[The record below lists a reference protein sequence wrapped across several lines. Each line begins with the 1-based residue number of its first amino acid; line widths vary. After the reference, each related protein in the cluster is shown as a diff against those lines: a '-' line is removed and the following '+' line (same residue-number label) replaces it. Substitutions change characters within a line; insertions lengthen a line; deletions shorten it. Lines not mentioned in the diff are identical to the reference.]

1 MSQYGILL
9 DEGLNLPTGLT
20 SETSG
25 ITFTINPLA
34 TPGVKCQDWVCND
47 PYFTTGTGA
56 GNYGLFSADIDPYV
70 AMVTH
75 TPSISTWEDLLAGT
89 PIFWVL
95 HISEISNPRLKAYFA
110 SNLSGIGRD
119 IKFELVGENTGTTNS
134 NMSRTSDSEFLNI
147 DDPYF
152 STANASPFTNGTLIN
167 SYGMAGLAGLPN
179 TFADAL
185 NPYGFLNDGVGNP
198 TSLTSFDSTTTTRNR
213 NNTFV
218 TKEPTLSFVEPT
230 AGVLTTNKNKESS
243 FSLHISVYTSAS
255 GWHTHAH
262 IEKVVG
268 YRSSEVYT
276 NMEGVNWMTF
286 PTNVQTGAYVDFS
299 GYTAY
304 EALVFN
310 WYTPNS
316 GIIGKNME
324 KASWQNAF
332 STTPPTS
339 IDGTP
344 VYRGNGGVTVGDTSS
359 YIGAVRT
366 EDLLPS
372 RWLGLTEQHDMSC
385 GLYWNLYTLTTG
397 VGKNFSNYI
406 DDESSSLKS
415 IFGYYS
421 GQGAPDIDFTAC
433 NHTTS
438 TFPNGTSTTNAM
450 RHMDH
455 REFWYAFSTL
465 PSTTSGLCDTG
476 SKEPVPVSPSSF
488 VTSIPMCGDDTDW
501 QTKIIDLEYVPAP
514 IDDTN
519 IDMVIHTRVQ
529 AGNTWLVPTGVEK
542 VEAIFGPSYAAGT
555 TYVIDTNWT
564 SIPMQTRNNNAPNS
578 CPYYNL
584 SFLEPKSVCMI
595 TKKIQTVSAA
605 MDLGDWNITIQDATC
620 TADGKLTLDV
630 DWTAPCT
637 GAFYDTA
644 PDDYSFNILCHF
656 SKNNTGVITDTIT
669 IVVTNVEMNF
679 NPITGVG
686 APSGNVSGSV
696 VVPCGDYYHH
706 SMQVTPMTST
716 MYTQA
721 GQGHTWTPGN
731 GGTTWAGFAN
741 TNNHVACGNAGGVI
755 SSTSTNA
762 SCGTLGSITL
772 NISGA
777 TGPYNYEI
785 VDSAGVSTSAL
796 GTALTTYTFSSLNAD
811 TYAAQITDSAGCV
824 YTDSIII
831 TGGSTPMTVTA
842 SVTTPT
848 HCILSNG
855 SINLSVSGGVAPYIV
870 AWTDS
875 NGSISVYTGL
885 SANPLPA
892 GVFGYTVTD
901 SAGCISATGS
911 ATVPSAPSL
920 GLACS
925 PMTNYLNPSG
935 PGLSDGIINV
945 AINNSSGTFVNGA
958 QSLNN
963 LYVTVADSNGVIV
976 IGNSTS
982 VPWYNLYATSTGTGV
997 NVPGLSAGTYTI
1009 TATINPNI
1017 IQSNAV
1023 VIQASAC
1030 TLTCTVTLTDPS
1042 SGAAATVGTIVG
1054 NNCAPGPNT
1063 GTIAVSAAGG
1073 STSIFHHWDFTLC
1086 TDAGMSIGCQTFT
1099 GTSTFGDN
1107 TTGNTHTFTALAAG
1121 TYYATVTPCFGVNG
1135 ASCLTASA
1143 TTSII
1148 TVPQI
1153 SGPSFTI
1160 SQVNPS
1166 CALGCDGSYSPNPSG
1181 GTPPYNYQY
1190 WHTTN
1195 MVWAPA
1201 IPGPWSSFVTTGHC
1215 AANIQ
1220 NELFQVV
1227 DALGC
1232 TASDTVTLVD
1242 PPALDFTQA
1251 PFFPQKLASTC
1262 GASTGVVTFTPAT
1275 GGTITA
1281 PDTTLQYDLIDSGGI
1296 ILQTMGPNG
1305 GTNQFSGL
1313 ASGPYTIDVTDSNG
1327 CTQTISFT
1335 ILEVSFTLSTIKS
1348 DQGCNFPPS
1357 SDGSIQ
1363 VLVAPYANVPVP
1375 NYTHTWTGPG
1385 GYTFTETIA
1394 GVTGTL
1400 QTGLAVGTYT
1410 IAVVDGNG
1418 CTTTIVETIIASAD
1432 TAENLA
1438 IAEVPMSCPTG
1449 CGELNFTNTTG
1460 DFPLWL
1466 EISSDGGATWIKV
1479 STTANSA
1486 ATAFTS
1492 ADLSLPLGVQIDN
1505 FTYYQENTSNRFCFN
1520 MGSTYHAR
1528 TRGSSSPYCPSVIVP
1543 ITMSTTAY
1551 VAMVHTETIQQP
1563 TCCSCNSV
1571 ACNGSIENIISNG
1584 VPIPQGVVGTLM
1596 SFDWTLTLDGI
1607 NIGTQTGS
1615 SFTGGVSYTVSS
1627 TQGSPTVEEFDTVL
1641 FTGLYPGTYVF
1652 TSTDSCNQ
1660 SVSETWTITDPR
1672 VYITNIITSQPL
1684 CAFGCDDG
1692 IITVHATGG
1701 SSGTYQY
1708 SYDDGVTW
1716 SSVTPSTFYIFGSIG
1731 QGTWNIWVR
1740 DPICGT
1746 QTLFDVS
1753 DNVLT
1758 TDPGCYSDFIPGIWP
1773 AGTQT
1778 TLAPVS
1784 DLNTQWVSLT
1794 NNSLPGSSD
1803 GAIEVNILGGTAPY
1817 EVAVSTSSTHQAC
1830 NLCALQGSGVI
1841 VPGLSQYINVNGAN
1855 VSNTGVTTVT
1865 ANGSLIID
1873 NLSVSL
1879 DFNLTA
1885 LGAWY
1890 TIIVKDATGCFSCIS
1905 KYIDNGT
1912 LGIIAIY
1919 SAEDCNCSCPTGY
1932 ALIDPVPVA
1941 PALPCAG
1948 TTPSAPTFIGAFN
1961 APSSIQQFGAANVTF
1976 PGYGSS
1982 GGRLY
1987 IPTGGTSGSF
1997 SAVSTGDTF
2006 TKTDLGATVGFPGQ
2020 FVSSGSGTVLE
2031 VALDGAG
2038 LPQSY
2043 GTIFDSRLWDIGT
2056 WPQQG
2061 PTSPALPTNEWIGIP
2076 IEVSFGSSQL
2086 CILGFAADGDYK
2098 ITLNCGTFLTSEFS
2112 LNGGTQ
2118 TVQVDNL
2125 NYEEYVMMPILIPA
2139 GDHTL
2144 TFWVKNNTTN
2154 ASADQVAG
2162 IAFDLFQGNLSSG
2175 LSVTSVFVGA
2185 NTQAQLDP
2193 YYILDV
2199 YGKKITSRNLT
2210 ASTFEHDFLMGDTN
2224 GFNCPSG
2231 CTIMSM
2237 GNITCLSD
2245 DTADCTL
2252 PINCPEF
2259 LSDLVEC
2266 VGTLSN
2272 EVYDKMITGLL
2283 ENKLDVREVWLVL
2296 LIKYLIKNLNPCISM
2311 QDLLSW
2317 TKFLEDICP
2326 DCENTFEGT
2335 KAVIVPSVTPPANN
2349 TFDF

>member
-9 DEGLNLPTGLT
+9 TSALHLPTNLT
-20 SETSG
+20 DQSTG
-25 ITFTINPLA
+25 ITFTLNPLA
-34 TPGVKCQDWVCND
+34 TPGINCANWGCND
-47 PYFTTGTGA
+47 PYTSTGTGS
-56 GNYGLFSADIDPYV
+56 GNYGLFEPDIDPYA
-70 AMVTH
+70 AMVAYTNVGY
-75 TPSISTWEDLLAGT
+75 WGDLQAGT
-89 PIFWVL
+89 PIFWAIHV
-95 HISEISNPRLKAYFA
+95 SEISNVRLKAYFN

-119 IKFELVGENTGTTNS
+119 IKFELVGENNTSVNS
-134 NMSRTSDSEFLNI
+134 NTSRTSDSEFLNI
-147 DDPYF
+147 EDPYF
-152 STANASPFTNGTLIN
+152 VTNNASPFTPNKLFSSVTMGILGGIV
-167 SYGMAGLAGLPN
+167 N
-179 TFADAL
+179 TFADTL
-185 NPYGFLNDGVGNP
+185 NPYGFLNDGAGNV
-198 TSLTSFDSTTTTRNR
+198 TSLTSFDSATRTRNK
-213 NNTFV
+213 NNTFI

-230 AGVLTTNKNKESS
+230 AGVLTTNKDKDSS
-243 FSLHISVYTSAS
+243 FNLQISVYDGS
-255 GWHTHAH
+255 GWQVEG
-262 IEKVVG
+262 ILEKVVG
-268 YRSSEVYT
+268 YRSSEYYT
-276 NMEGVNWMTF
+276 SLDGTNLQSF
-286 PTNVQTGAYVDFS
+286 PSNRQTGAYVGWS

-316 GIIGKNME
+316 DIIGRNME
-324 KASWQNAF
+324 KASWQDAF
-332 STTPPTS
+332 LTTPTTS

-344 VYRGNGGVTVGDTSS
+344 VYRGTGDAVVNGVHIGTSS
-359 YIGAVRT
+359 HIGVVRT
-366 EDLLPS
+366 EDMQPNRLF
-372 RWLGLTEQHDMSC
+372 GMYQYDMSC
-385 GLYWNLYTLTTG
+385 GLYRNSYPLTTG

-406 DDESSSLKS
+406 DGESSSLKS

-421 GQGAPDIDFTAC
+421 GQGAPDIDASAC

-438 TFPNGTSTTNAM
+438 TFPNSSTINVM

-465 PSTTSGLCDTG
+465 PENESGLCDTG
-476 SKEPVPVSPSSF
+476 SQEPVPVSPSSF
-488 VTSIPMCGDDTDW
+488 VTSIPTCGDDADW

-519 IDMVIHTRVQ
+519 IDLVLYTRVQ
-529 AGNTWLVPTGVEK
+529 PGNTWLVPTGVEK
-542 VEAIFGPSYAAGT
+542 VIANFNPSYAAGT
-555 TYVIDTNWT
+555 TYIIDNSWT
-564 SIPMQTRNNNAPNS
+564 AINVQTRNNNAPSS

-584 SFLEPKSVCMI
+584 SFLEPKSVCSI
-595 TKKIQTVSAA
+595 SKKTQTVSAA
-605 MDLGDWNITIQDATC
+605 IDLGNWNIAIQDATC
-620 TADGKLTLDV
+620 TADGSITLDV
-630 DWTAPCT
+630 DWTSPCN
-637 GAFYDTA
+637 GAFYNTA
-644 PDDYSFNILCHF
+644 PDDYYFEIRCHF
-656 SKNNTGVITDTIT
+656 SKNNTGIITDTIT
-669 IVVTNVEMNF
+669 IPVDHIEMNF
-679 NPITGVG
+679 NPTTGVG
-686 APSGNVSGSV
+686 DLTGNVSGSV
-696 VVPCGDYYHH
+696 IVPCGDYYNH
-706 SMQVTPMTST
+706 SMEVTPMTSS

-741 TNNHVACGNAGGVI
+741 TNNSVACGNAGGI
-755 SSTSTNA
+755 MSTTSTNA
-762 SCGTLGSITL
+762 SCGSLGSITL

-777 TGPYNYEI
+777 TGPYTYQI
-785 VDSAGVSTSAL
+785 TDSAGVVTPFVSSSLIFAFT
-796 GTALTTYTFSSLNAD
+796 SLNAD
-811 TYAAQITDSAGCV
+811 TYAVQITDSAGCV

-831 TGGSTPMTVTA
+831 TGGSPTMIVTA

-855 SINLSVSGGVAPYIV
+855 AINLSVSGGVGPYTV
-870 AWTDS
+870 AWTDAY
-875 NGSISVYTGL
+875 GAISIYTSL
-885 SANPLPA
+885 NANPLPA

-901 SAGCISATGS
+901 SVGCVSATGS
-911 ATVPSAPSL
+911 ATVPDAPVL
-920 GLACS
+920 GLTCS
-925 PMTNYLNPSG
+925 PATNFLDPSG
-935 PGLSDGIINV
+935 PGLSDGAIIIG
-945 AINNSSGTFVNGA
+945 INNSSGTPVNGGA
-958 QSLNN
+958 INNN
-963 LYVTVADSNGVIV
+963 LNVTVTGPGGLY
-976 IGNSTS
+976 GNATGL
-982 VPWYNLYATSTGTGV
+982 PWYNLGATSSGNGWLL
-997 NVPGLSAGTYTI
+997 NGLAAGNYTI
-1009 TATINPNI
+1009 VATINPNI
-1017 IQSNAV
+1017 IQSNSI
-1023 VIQASAC
+1023 VIQAPTC
-1030 TLTCTVTLTDPS
+1030 TLTCTTITLTDPS

-1054 NNCAPGPNT
+1054 DSCAPGPNT

-1073 STSIFHHWDFTLC
+1073 STNAFHHWDFTLC

-1121 TYYATVTPCFGVNG
+1121 TYYATVTPCFGANG

-1181 GTPPYNYQY
+1181 GTAPYNYQY
-1190 WHTTN
+1190 WHPTN
-1195 MVWAPA
+1195 GWTPA

-1220 NELFQVV
+1220 GELFQVV
-1227 DALGC
+1227 DANGC

-1251 PFFPQKLASTC
+1251 PFFPQRQPSTC
-1262 GASTGVVTFTPAT
+1262 GASTGSVTFTPAT

-1281 PDTTLQYDLIDSGGI
+1281 PDTNLQYDLIDSGGT

-1305 GTNQFSGL
+1305 GSNQFSGL

-1335 ILEVSFTLSTIKS
+1335 IPEVSFTLSTIKS

-1363 VLVAPYANVPVP
+1363 VLVAPYVNVPVP

-1418 CTTTIVETIIASAD
+1418 CTTTIVETIIAGSD

-1438 IAEVPMSCPTG
+1438 ITEVPMSCPTG
-1449 CGELNFTNTTG
+1449 CGQLNFTNTTG

-1466 EISSDGGATWIKV
+1466 EISDDGGATFTKV
-1479 STTANSA
+1479 STAANSA

-1492 ADLSLPLGVQIDN
+1492 ADLLPALGVQIDN
-1505 FTYYQENTSNRFCFN
+1505 FTYYQENTSNRWCFS

-1563 TCCSCNSV
+1563 TCCACNSV
-1571 ACNGSIENIISNG
+1571 SCNGGIENIISNG

-1692 IITVHATGG
+1692 IITVYATGG
-1701 SSGTYQY
+1701 SSGSYQY
-1708 SYDDGVTW
+1708 SYDDGITW
-1716 SSVTPSTFYIFGSIG
+1716 SSVTTSNFYIFGSIG

-1746 QTLFDVS
+1746 QTLFDIS

-1932 ALIDPVPVA
+1932 ALIDPVPAA

-1987 IPTGGTSGSF
+1987 VPTGGTAGSF

-2020 FVSSGSGTVLE
+2020 FVSPGSGTVLE
-2031 VALDGAG
+2031 VALDAG
-2038 LPQSY
+2038 GTPQSY

-2061 PTSPALPTNEWIGIP
+2061 PTSPAVPTNEWIGIP

-2311 QDLLSW
+2311 QELLSW